1 MNRKLLLRI
10 TLPSVLFGLVLFA
23 ACLLSIRYIHR
34 LQANLADIL
43 AENVVRLQN
52 VQDLEI
58 QVRQLRFHM
67 FLYMLDPQPERM
79 TRVVED
85 EKAFETAFE
94 ATRKTTTEEQE
105 QKLLKE
111 IESTYRNYK
120 GEQERLILESEGRP
134 IPEVYKIA
142 DRHPVRLVVVPCQ
155 ELLRINREKMVESSE
170 HSQRVSREAYLA
182 MLFLG
187 IAGPIGGLVL
197 GFGVTRGLH
206 RSIYRLSV
214 RVQDLAQHLD
224 HDVGSVSVVGDQ
236 DLDTLEADLRGIVA
250 RVEEVAGQIQEQQR
264 ALLRAEQLSQAGLFA
279 AGVAHEIRNPLT
291 GIKLLAEAALR
302 PQSPRALTFEDTQF
316 ILCETRKLEG
326 TVEHFLDFARV
337 PKPEFAPCDLRDVV
351 TESWSSVKTRATGQ
365 HVQVA
370 MNLPPSPARVSADA
384 GRLRSVLVNLFLN
397 SLDAMTSGGRI
408 SIDLSNGGA
417 DRLEVRI
424 SDTGPGIRP
433 EILEKLFQPFATSKP
448 KGTGLG
454 LFLTS
459 QILDEHGGS
468 IRASNRPEGGASFT
482 IRLPVLGTGDVAT

>member
-10 TLPSVLFGLVLFA
+10 TLPSALFGLVLFA

-34 LQANLADIL
+34 LQTNLADIL
-43 AENVVRLQN
+43 AENVARLQT
-52 VQDLEI
+52 VQELEI
-58 QVRQLRFHM
+58 QVRQLRFHS
-67 FLYMLDPQPERM
+67 FLYMLDPRPDRL

-94 ATRKTTTEEQE
+94 ATRQIATEDQE
-105 QKLLKE
+105 QALLKE
-111 IESTYRNYK
+111 IDSTYQHYK
-120 GEQERLILESEGRP
+120 GEQERLIVESDGRP
-134 IPEVYKIA
+134 IPDVYKIA

-170 HSQRVSREAYLA
+170 QSQRVSREAYLA

-187 IAGPIGGLVL
+187 IAGPIGGLAL
-197 GFGVTRGLH
+197 GFGLTRGLH

-224 HDVGSVSVVGDQ
+224 HDIGSVSVVGDQ

-250 RVEEVAGQIQEQQR
+250 RVEEVAAQIQEQQR

-279 AGVAHEIRNPLT
+279 TGVAHEIRNPLT

-302 PQSPRALTFEDTQF
+302 PQAPRPLTLEDTQF
-316 ILCETRKLEG
+316 ILRETRKLED
-326 TVEHFLDFARV
+326 TVEHFLDFARA
-337 PKPEFAPCDLRDVV
+337 PKAKIAPCDLRGVV
-351 TESWSSVKTRATGQ
+351 TESWSSVKTRAAQ
-365 HVQVA
+365 QNVHVA
-370 MNLPPSPARVSADA
+370 MNLSPSPSRVSADA
-384 GRLRSVLVNLFLN
+384 ERLRSVLVNLFLN
-397 SLDAMTSGGRI
+397 ALDAMPSGGRI
-408 SIDLSNGGA
+408 TIDLSKCGA
-417 DRLEVRI
+417 EFLELRI
-424 SDTGPGIRP
+424 SDTGPGIGP

-468 IRASNRPEGGASFT
+468 IRANNRPEGGASFT
-482 IRLPVLGTGDVAT
+482 IRLPVLAPGDSTP